1 MTISSTDTS
10 TYFRQTENRYKKY
23 AMKRSRHY
31 EREEELSDKIKSGVG
46 AVIGTA
52 IPMAIMMKK
61 RGIKNPLKLKYDVK
75 DMVILSAS
83 SVAGGV
89 GLAAIGESK
98 TENKNR
104 LREGVFQFLNAAV
117 PTWLVGGMLR
127 LCETSKHYNNT
138 LSKVGAIAG
147 ALLFGMYGAAEV
159 SNRIFDPN
167 DLHPDRN
174 LKLSDCIVNADDAIG
189 ALVLAKFPLI
199 EKLHLEK
206 ALPAI
211 YALCGYRAGKSN

>member
-61 RGIKNPLKLKYDVK
+61 RGIKNPLKLKYDLQ
-75 DMVILSAS
+75 DMVVLSAT

-89 GLAAIGESK
+89 GLATIGETK
-98 TENKNR
+98 AENKNR
-104 LREGVFQFLNAAV
+104 LKEGVFQFLNASV
-117 PTWLVGGMLR
+117 PTWLVGGALK
-127 LCETSKHYNNT
+127 LCETSEHYNNAFAKIA
-138 LSKVGAIAG
+138 SIAG
-147 ALLFGMYGAAEV
+147 ALIVGMYGAAEV
-159 SNRIFDPN
+159 SNRIFDPK
-167 DLHPDRN
+167 DLTPDRN
-174 LKLSDCIVNADDAIG
+174 LKLSDCLVNADDALG
-189 ALVLAKFPLI
+189 ALVLARFPLI
-199 EKLHLEK
+199 EKLHVEK
-206 ALPAI
+206 ALPVI